1 MYLLD
6 SNLYSISSFI
16 IICTLLV
23 IVLLSIMFVLSI
35 KNFDQEKILP
45 YECGFE
51 EFSSTRNL
59 FDIRYYVIAILF
71 LLFDIETI
79 YLFPWALCIN
89 FYDFVGFSTLGFF
102 FFLLLLG
109 FNFEWVKGSLN
120 WMDYNL

>member
-79 YLFPWALCIN
+79 YLFP
-89 FYDFVGFSTLGFF
+89 
-102 FFLLLLG
+102 
-109 FNFEWVKGSLN
+109 
-120 WMDYNL
+120 